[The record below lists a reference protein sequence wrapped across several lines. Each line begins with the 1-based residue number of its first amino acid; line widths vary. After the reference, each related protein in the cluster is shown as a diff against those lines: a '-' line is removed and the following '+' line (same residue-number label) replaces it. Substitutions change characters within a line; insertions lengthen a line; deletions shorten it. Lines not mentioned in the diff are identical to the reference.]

1 MKGFSVPLTAICVVT
16 TLAACSQQPNT
27 ESETLGAHDV
37 TLQDEQAVREVLDR
51 IAYAWNTGNVD
62 GFLAEFTEEMIID
75 PPNGPAISGK
85 DANRS
90 VSKPV
95 FENSSYDVSIE
106 IKELVIAGDWAFD
119 RSVMTGTATDKET
132 GELQDIR
139 SGIVHTFERQPNGSW
154 KIAWDVYN
162 TDIAPD

>member
-51 IAYAWNTGNVD
+51 IAYAWNTWNVD

-75 PPNGPAISGK
+75 PPNGPAISSMDLAWLSLK
-85 DANRS
+85 
-90 VSKPV
+90 
-95 FENSSYDVSIE
+95 
-106 IKELVIAGDWAFD
+106 AF
-119 RSVMTGTATDKET
+119 
-132 GELQDIR
+132 
-139 SGIVHTFERQPNGSW
+139 
-154 KIAWDVYN
+154 
-162 TDIAPD
+162 